1 MRHIIS
7 MLLENESGALS
18 RVAGLFSARGYNIES
33 LTVAPTNDRS
43 LSRMTIVTSGTDE
56 IVEQITKQLNKLVDV
71 VRLSEL
77 TESSHVERELL
88 LIKVRA
94 EGTGREEIRSLVDIF
109 RGQIVDV
116 TEKSYIIQ
124 LAGDGQ
130 KIDAFMNALG
140 EHTIL
145 EVARSGATGIAR
157 GEKVLRY

>member
-7 MLLENESGALS
+7 LLLENESGALS

-33 LTVAPTNDRS
+33 VTVAPTNDRS
-43 LSRMTIVTSGTDE
+43 LSRMTVVTSGTDE

-124 LAGDGQ
+124 LTGDGQ